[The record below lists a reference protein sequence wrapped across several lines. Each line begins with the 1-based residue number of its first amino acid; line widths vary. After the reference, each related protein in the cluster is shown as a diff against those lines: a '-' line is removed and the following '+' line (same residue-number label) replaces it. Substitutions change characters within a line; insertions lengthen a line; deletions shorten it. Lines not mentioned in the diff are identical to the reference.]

1 MSASKKLD
9 LSSFE
14 NNENISSTQV
24 KHNKYAQYLEKEL
37 TKTSKNVSEVKRIS
51 MAFTDNNYEFI
62 IDETSKLGINCAFFL
77 NSLIRIMDVN
87 EVDKYVESQ
96 PLRKGNNAIKRKGHP
111 AKRINLKFPLDTYKK
126 MADGA
131 ERNGTTLTQYL
142 NMIVEVYKL
151 DKNN

>member
-37 TKTSKNVSEVKRIS
+37 TKTSKTVSEAKRIS

-77 NSLIRIMDVN
+77 NSLIRIMDIN
-87 EVDKYVESQ
+87 KVDKYVESQ

>member
-14 NNENISSTQV
+14 SKEDTSSTQV

-37 TKTSKNVSEVKRIS
+37 AKTSAVSEVKRIS

-62 IDETSKLGINCAFFL
+62 IDETSKLGINCTYFL

-111 AKRINLKFPLDTYKK
+111 AKRINLKFPLDTYQK

-142 NMIVEVYKL
+142 NMIIEVYKL

>member
-14 NNENISSTQV
+14 NNENIISTQV
-24 KHNKYAQYLEKEL
+24 KHNKYAQYLEKGL
-37 TKTSKNVSEVKRIS
+37 TKTASEVKRIS

-62 IDETSKLGINCAFFL
+62 IAETSKLGINCAFFL
-77 NSLIRIMDVN
+77 NSLIRIMDTN

-111 AKRINLKFPLDTYKK
+111 AKRINLKFPLDTYQK

>member
-37 TKTSKNVSEVKRIS
+37 TKTSKTVSEAKRIS

-62 IDETSKLGINCAFFL
+62 IAETSKLGINCAFFL
-77 NSLIRIMDVN
+77 NSLIRIMDTN

-111 AKRINLKFPLDTYKK
+111 AKRINLKFPLDTYQK